1 MYLWNLYLCIYET
14 CIYVPCIYE
23 TCAHNLGHGIKVHL
37 FLRNQDNYLK
47 IFFFFKIF
55 SFLPLPYCLLKFFF
69 SLPPICSHSLPSALP
84 LNSSERYNNKNTVE
98 WRRSRWQSRRMW
110 SSPPPTEHI
119 KNTSACGAILTADKL
134 KTVGKTFIQPALKIH
149 PHGIM

>member
-1 MYLWNLYLCIYET
+1 M
-14 CIYVPCIYE
+14 
-23 TCAHNLGHGIKVHL
+23 
-37 FLRNQDNYLK
+37 
-47 IFFFFKIF
+47 
-55 SFLPLPYCLLKFFF
+55 PYCLLKFFF

-134 KTVGKTFIQPALKIH
+134 KTVGKTYTTSSEDTSTRNYVGREESICAPGRSGITQAWRSSLKSEWFE
-149 PHGIM
+149 PHTDCPSPGVQFLEDESPLLV